1 MLFDVTSKHEN
12 LVWCHSNFHQNLS
25 KEKTGKFKSVLVVP
39 LMGGWGEGER
49 EEEGNPEE
57 SPRTPRNPIKS

>member
-1 MLFDVTSKHEN
+1 MTSKHEN

-39 LMGGWGEGER
+39 LMGEGER
-49 EEEGNPEE
+49 EEEGNAEE
-57 SPRTPRNPIKS
+57 SPRTPEIP

>member
-25 KEKTGKFKSVLVVP
+25 KEKTGKFKSVLVVL
-39 LMGGWGEGER
+39 LMGEGER
-49 EEEGNPEE
+49 EEEGNAEE